1 MENIV
6 SLRQLTPT
14 LLAVLVLIGCAQP
27 PPGIP
32 ATATPI
38 AEVPTTAPTQ
48 LPPTAEPTSAPPPTA
63 APTSAPPP
71 TAVPTQPPPPTD
83 VPATPA
89 PATAVPT
96 AVPAQTPVD
105 IATLRPTPASSELLF
120 LRGGDLMAFEV
131 ATGRLRTLAPGVRD
145 FAASPDG
152 GTIALLRGVGA
163 QSEVWTVR
171 RDGSSLAQVTHNRR
185 AEASLTWAPDG
196 AALAFDSSSSEAPYA
211 REWLA
216 WSAWCVGSEVHVLT
230 LADQTETKLADGCDP
245 ALSPDGRRIA
255 YAAPPTAPEAAVDA
269 NRRVVANSIRL
280 INRQGQNGW
289 DFAKAGGA
297 DAPAPNT
304 GRVVYA
310 PAWSPDGAQIVYQRF
325 LGYQALVD
333 LDISQIA
340 GSFKGG
346 GDVVADGAGWLLPAR
361 FAPDARTLAITEDD
375 YSDPRGFGG
384 YDNWTVSVIRL
395 EGTREIALPSGTV
408 TAIGQRID
416 RLARGQAVAWSPDG
430 QALVVQ
436 LPPGWRPDLP
446 GDQPLGVEEQPGEL
460 WLWTP
465 GKPPTKK
472 LVDGVDFAS
481 PLAWLP

>member
-1 MENIV
+1 M
-6 SLRQLTPT
+6 SLHRLTLA
-14 LLAVLVLIGCAQP
+14 LLVAFALIGCAP
-27 PPGIP
+27 PAPGVP
-32 ATATPI
+32 TTATPI
-38 AEVPTTAPTQ
+38 AE
-48 LPPTAEPTSAPPPTA
+48 LPTA
-63 APTSAPPP
+63 APTQPPP
-71 TAVPTQPPPPTD
+71 ATAVPTQPPPTTA
-83 VPATPA
+83 PATPTPA

-105 IATLRPTPASSELLF
+105 TATLRPTPASSELLF

-131 ATGRLRTLAPGVRD
+131 ATGKLRPLAPGVRD
-145 FAASPDG
+145 FAAGRDG
-152 GTIALLRGVGA
+152 ATIALLRGAGV

-171 RDGSSLAQVTHNRR
+171 RDGSALTQVTHNSR
-185 AEASLTWAPDG
+185 AEASLAWAPDG
-196 AALAFDSSSSEAPYA
+196 AALAFSSSSSATPYA

-216 WSAWCVGSEVHVLT
+216 WSAWCVASEVHVLT

-245 ALSPDGRRIA
+245 AISPDGRRIA
-255 YAAPPTAPEAAVDA
+255 YAAPPTAPEAAADSS
-269 NRRVVANSIRL
+269 RRVVANSIRL

-289 DFAKAGGA
+289 DFAKAAGA

-304 GRVVYA
+304 GRLVYA

-340 GSFKGG
+340 DSFKGG
-346 GDVVADGAGWLLPAR
+346 GEIVADGAGWLLPAR
-361 FAPDARTLAITEDD
+361 FAPGGKTLAITENN
-375 YSDPRGFGG
+375 YSDARGFGG
-384 YDNWTVSVIRL
+384 YDNWSVSVIRL
-395 EGTREIALPSGTV
+395 EGTREIALPSGTFI
-408 TAIGQRID
+408 AIGQRVD
-416 RLARGQAVAWSPDG
+416 QLPRGQAVAWSPDG
-430 QALVVQ
+430 QTLAVE

-446 GDQPLGVEEQPGEL
+446 ANEPLGIEEQPGEL

-465 GKPPTKK
+465 GQPPTKK

>member
-1 MENIV
+1 MY
-6 SLRQLTPT
+6 LRRTT
-14 LLAVLVLIGCAQP
+14 FILLAVLVLTGCAQP

-32 ATATPI
+32 ATASPI
-38 AEVPTTAPTQ
+38 AEVPTQPPPTTAPTS
-48 LPPTAEPTSAPPPTA
+48 PPPPTA
-63 APTSAPPP
+63 APTQPPPP
-71 TAVPTQPPPPTD
+71 TAEPTQPPPPTD
-83 VPATPA
+83 LPATPTPA
-89 PATAVPT
+89 PATAAPT
-96 AVPAQTPVD
+96 PAPTPAT
-105 IATLRPTPASSELLF
+105 ATLRPVPAGSELLF
-120 LRGGDLMAFEV
+120 LRGGNLV
-131 ATGRLRTLAPGVRD
+131 ALALTTGALRDIAGGVQD

-152 GTIALLRGVGA
+152 ATIALLRGTGV
-163 QSEVWTVR
+163 QSEIWIVQ
-171 RDGSSLAQVTHNRR
+171 RDGSALAQVTHNSR

-196 AALAFDSSSSEAPYA
+196 AALAFGSSSSDTPYA

-269 NRRVVANSIRL
+269 TRRVVANSIRL

-289 DFAKAGGA
+289 DFAKAAGA

-340 GSFKGG
+340 GSFTGG
-346 GDVVADGAGWLLPAR
+346 GEIAADGAGWLLPAR
-361 FAPDARTLAITEDD
+361 FAPDGKTLAITEDD

-384 YDNWTVSVIRL
+384 YDNWTVSIIRL

-416 RLARGQAVAWSPDG
+416 RLPRGQAVAWSPDS
-430 QALVVQ
+430 QALAVE

-446 GDQPLGVEEQPGEL
+446 ADQPLDVEEQPGEL

-465 GKPPTKK
+465 GQPPTKK

-481 PLAWLP
+481 PVAWLP